1 MSAFFIIIILSLNTK
16 INSNTLLLLVISRF
30 LKAYNFVSMK
40 KENSTNSINQKIINA
55 SCGTAVTLALISGR
69 WKLNILWQLLE
80 GKLRY
85 GDIKKRIPNIS
96 ERMLALQLKEMET
109 DGLVTRTVYPQVPP
123 RVDYELTNLGQSM
136 EPMLRSID
144 EWGDEY
150 KKTML

>member
-1 MSAFFIIIILSLNTK
+1 MISKLS
-16 INSNTLLLLVISRF
+16 V
-30 LKAYNFVSMK
+30 AYNFVSMK

-55 SCGTAVTLALISGR
+55 TCGTAVTLALISGR

-96 ERMLALQLKEMET
+96 ERMLAMQLKEMEA
-109 DGLVTRTVYPQVPP
+109 DGLVTRTVYPEVPP
-123 RVDYELTNLGQSM
+123 RVDYELTDLGLSM

-144 EWGDEY
+144 EWGDNYREAI
-150 KKTML
+150 KQD

>member
-1 MSAFFIIIILSLNTK
+1 M
-16 INSNTLLLLVISRF
+16 ISRL

-96 ERMLALQLKEMET
+96 ERMLALQLKEMEI
-109 DGLVTRTVYPQVPP
+109 DRLVTRTVYPQVPP
-123 RVDYELTNLGQSM
+123 RVEYELTSLGQSM